1 MDHHL
6 ILFYAMLASVA
17 LGSFLLTYL
26 VLISR
31 PENIIR
37 RESREER
44 IDNAVMRIALPIAR
58 ALAPIHKNA
67 GETASGHEL
76 NRKLVRAGRP
86 FGLTVPEYMCM
97 RYVALAAGAVFGW
110 LISVG
115 FKGESDPLWI
125 IGAMVLFMMLPGS
138 RLKGAVQWRRVRIF
152 RDMPSVLDLL
162 VLSTEAGLDFSSAMA
177 TVVEKGPSGP
187 LVDEF
192 RIASQQ
198 VMLGTSRA
206 ESLRAMAE
214 RIDLPELTSFIL
226 ALLQAEQLGA
236 SIGNILRIMSEQMR
250 IKRFTLAEE
259 MAGKVPVKLMAPLFV
274 CIFPASF
281 LVLGVPIYLKAS
293 LGGLS

>member
-1 MDHHL
+1 MDQHL
-6 ILFYAMLASVA
+6 ILFYAMLTCSAGA
-17 LGSFLLTYL
+17 AFLLTYL
-26 VLISR
+26 VLINR
-31 PENIIR
+31 PETIVR
-37 RESREER
+37 QQWREEQ

-58 ALAPIHKNA
+58 MLAPLHKNA
-67 GETASGHEL
+67 ADTPNGREL
-76 NRKLVRAGRP
+76 NRMLTRAGRP
-86 FGLTVPEYMCM
+86 FGLTVAEYMCM
-97 RYVALAAGAVFGW
+97 RYVALVAGALFGW
-110 LISVG
+110 MVSIG
-115 FKGESDPLWI
+115 FTGETDPMWI
-125 IGAMVLFMMLPGS
+125 IGAMVVFFMLPGS
-138 RLKGAVQWRRVRIF
+138 RLKGAVQSRRVRIF

-177 TVVEKGPSGP
+177 TVVEKGPTGP

-192 RIASQQ
+192 RIANQQ

-206 ESLRAMAE
+206 DSLRAMAE

-250 IKRFTLAEE
+250 IKRFTIAEE
-259 MAGKVPVKLMAPLFV
+259 MAGKVPVKLMAPLFT

>member
-1 MDHHL
+1 MGGHL
-6 ILFYAMLASVA
+6 VLFYAMLTCSAA
-17 LGSFLLTYL
+17 AAFLLTYL
-26 VLISR
+26 ILVNR
-31 PENIIR
+31 PDAIVRQEW
-37 RESREER
+37 REEQ
-44 IDNAVMRIALPIAR
+44 IDNGVMRIALPIAR
-58 ALAPIHKNA
+58 ALAPLHKNA
-67 GETASGHEL
+67 ANTARGREL
-76 NRKLVRAGRP
+76 NRMLVRAGRP

-97 RYVALAAGAVFGW
+97 RYVALGAGALFGW
-110 LISVG
+110 LVSIG

-125 IGAMVLFMMLPGS
+125 IGAMALFMMLPGS
-138 RLKGAVQWRRVRIF
+138 RLKGAVEWRRVRIF
-152 RDMPSVLDLL
+152 RDMPAVLDLL

-192 RIASQQ
+192 RIANQQ

-206 ESLRAMAE
+206 DSLRAMAE